1 MGARARVYDGC
12 AARATFEF
20 MGTPVADSKTP
31 ALLALAMVIAG
42 LAIAAIQGLTVGSIA
57 GGVIAALGA
66 VPACYGM
73 WKGIQQETQGT
84 LAISVGAVLLSLAVG
99 GVLIVLRVVHWIH

>member
-1 MGARARVYDGC
+1 
-12 AARATFEF
+12 
-20 MGTPVADSKTP
+20 MGTPVPDSKTP
-31 ALLALAMVIAG
+31 ALAAVGMVVLG
-42 LAIAAIQGLTVGSIA
+42 L
-57 GGVIAALGA
+57 VIAALSGITGGSIVGGLIAGLGA

-99 GVLIVLRVVHWIH
+99 AILILLRFVDWLR